1 MTRLSDVTG
10 VLLAGGASRRFPP
23 NKLLHTYEGGP
34 LFWRPLR
41 ALATACGEIVL
52 VLAAG
57 APEPQLPLLGTSV
70 RVVRDPAVDQGP
82 LVALASALGGVRTAW
97 ALLVGGDM
105 PDIKPALLRAM
116 AERASTSSADVVAL
130 ADKDEAW
137 PMPALFRVAVA
148 RPAAARLVESG
159 ERRLRAIV
167 NELNTERLDER
178 WWAQHDPSG
187 SWRRDIDRPA
197 DLRGREPNGPANLG

>member
-1 MTRLSDVTG
+1 VSDVTG

-52 VLAAG
+52 VLANG
-57 APEPQLPLLGTSV
+57 AAEPQLPLLGTSV
-70 RVVRDPAVDQGP
+70 RVVRDPTADQGP
-82 LVALASALGGVRTAW
+82 LVALASALGGVTTEW

-116 AERASTSSADVVAL
+116 SERARASTADVVAL

-137 PMPALFRVAVA
+137 PMPALFRVSVA
-148 RPAAARLVESG
+148 RAAAARLVEAG
-159 ERRLRAIV
+159 ERRLRAMV
-167 NELNTERLDER
+167 NELSAENLDEQ
-178 WWAQHDPSG
+178 WWSQHDPAG
-187 SWRRDIDRPA
+187 SWRRDIDRPS
-197 DLRGREPNGPANLG
+197 DLRDAPRERPEDR

>member
-1 MTRLSDVTG
+1 MSDVTG

-23 NKLLHTYEGGP
+23 NKLLHADEGGP

-52 VLAAG
+52 VLATG
-57 APEPQLPLLGTSV
+57 AAEPQLPLLGTSV
-70 RVVRDPAVDQGP
+70 RVVRDPAADQGP
-82 LVALASALGGVRTAW
+82 LAALASALAGVNTEW

-116 AERASTSSADVVAL
+116 AARAHASTADVVAL

-137 PMPALFRVAVA
+137 PMPALFRVSAA
-148 RPAAARLVESG
+148 RPAAARLVEGG

-167 NELNTERLDER
+167 SDLNTERLDEQ
-178 WWAQHDPSG
+178 WWSQHDPAG

-197 DLRGREPNGPANLG
+197 DLR

>member
-1 MTRLSDVTG
+1 VSAVTG

-52 VLAAG
+52 VLATG

-70 RVVRDPAVDQGP
+70 RVVRDPNVDQGP
-82 LVALASALGGVRTAW
+82 LVALASALAGVTTDW
-97 ALLVGGDM
+97 ALLIGGDM
-105 PDIKPALLRAM
+105 PDLKPALLRAM
-116 AERASTSSADVVAL
+116 VEYARASAADAVAL
-130 ADKDEAW
+130 SDGDNAW
-137 PMPALFRVAVA
+137 PMPSLLRVSAA
-148 RPAAARLVESG
+148 RPVATRLVEGG
-159 ERRLRAIV
+159 ERRLRMIV
-167 NELNTERLDER
+167 SELSTERLDEA
-178 WWAQHDPSG
+178 WWSPHDPAG

-197 DLRGREPNGPANLG
+197 DLR

>member
-1 MTRLSDVTG
+1 VSDVTG

-41 ALATACGEIVL
+41 ALAAACGEIVL

-70 RVVRDPAVDQGP
+70 RVVRDPSADQGP
-82 LVALASALGGVRTAW
+82 LVAVASALSGVTTEW

-105 PDIKPALLRAM
+105 PDIKPALLRGMSERA
-116 AERASTSSADVVAL
+116 RASTADVVAL

-137 PMPALFRVAVA
+137 PMPALFRVSVA
-148 RPAAARLVESG
+148 RPAAAGLVAGG
-159 ERRLRAIV
+159 ERRLRSIV
-167 NELNTERLDER
+167 SELNTERLDEQ
-178 WWAQHDPSG
+178 WWSQHDPAG

-197 DLRGREPNGPANLG
+197 DLHHREPDGPADLG

>member
-1 MTRLSDVTG
+1 VSDVTG

-52 VLAAG
+52 VLATG
-57 APEPQLPLLGTSV
+57 AAEPQLPLLGTSV
-70 RVVRDPAVDQGP
+70 RVVRDPAADQGP
-82 LVALASALGGVRTAW
+82 LVALASALNGVTTEW

-105 PDIKPALLRAM
+105 PDIKPALLGGM
-116 AERASTSSADVVAL
+116 AERARASTADVVA
-130 ADKDEAW
+130 
-137 PMPALFRVAVA
+137 
-148 RPAAARLVESG
+148 
-159 ERRLRAIV
+159 
-167 NELNTERLDER
+167 
-178 WWAQHDPSG
+178 QHDPAG

-197 DLRGREPNGPANLG
+197 DLR

>member
-1 MTRLSDVTG
+1 VSDVTG

-57 APEPQLPLLGTSV
+57 AEEPQLPLLGTSV
-70 RVVRDPAVDQGP
+70 RVVRDPTADQGP
-82 LVALASALGGVRTAW
+82 LVALVSALAGVTTEW
-97 ALLVGGDM
+97 ALLLGGDM
-105 PDIKPALLRAM
+105 PDIKPALLRGMSEHAHS
-116 AERASTSSADVVAL
+116 STADVVAL

-148 RPAAARLVESG
+148 RTAAARLVEGG

-167 NELNTERLDER
+167 RELKSERLEEQ
-178 WWAQHDPSG
+178 WWSQHDPAG

-197 DLRGREPNGPANLG
+197 DLR

>member
-1 MTRLSDVTG
+1 MSDVTG
-10 VLLAGGASRRFPP
+10 ILLAGGASRRFPP

-41 ALATACGEIVL
+41 ALAAATSEIVL

-57 APEPQLPLLGTSV
+57 AAEPQLPLLGTSV
-70 RVVRDPAVDQGP
+70 RVVRDPAADQGP
-82 LVALASALGGVRTAW
+82 LVALASAFNGVTTEW

-116 AERASTSSADVVAL
+116 AERTQTSTADVVAL

-137 PMPALFRVAVA
+137 PMPALFRVSAA
-148 RPAAARLVESG
+148 RPAAARLVEAG
-159 ERRLRAIV
+159 ERRLRSIV
-167 NELNTERLDER
+167 SELNVERLDEQ
-178 WWAQHDPSG
+178 WWSQHDPAG
-187 SWRRDIDRPA
+187 SWRRDIDRPS
-197 DLRGREPNGPANLG
+197 DIR

>member
-1 MTRLSDVTG
+1 MSDVTG

-23 NKLLHTYEGGP
+23 NKLLHSYEGGP

-41 ALATACGEIVL
+41 ALATAVGEIVL

-70 RVVRDPAVDQGP
+70 RVVRDPTPDQGP
-82 LVALASALGGVRTAW
+82 LVAVASALSGVTTEW

-116 AERASTSSADVVAL
+116 VERAHTSMAEVVAL

-137 PMPALFRVAVA
+137 PMPALFRTSAA
-148 RPAAARLVESG
+148 RPAAAGLVAGG
-159 ERRLRAIV
+159 ERRLRSIV
-167 NELNTERLDER
+167 SELNTERLEEQ
-178 WWAQHDPSG
+178 WWSQHDPAG

-197 DLRGREPNGPANLG
+197 DLRRRGPSGQSDIG

>member
-1 MTRLSDVTG
+1 VSDVTG

-52 VLAAG
+52 VLATG

-70 RVVRDPAVDQGP
+70 RVVRDPAADEGP
-82 LVALASALGGVRTAW
+82 LVALASALKGVSTEW

-105 PDIKPALLRAM
+105 PDIKPALLRGM
-116 AERASTSSADVVAL
+116 AERARASTADVIAL

-137 PMPALFRVAVA
+137 PMPALFRISAA
-148 RPAAARLVESG
+148 RPAATSLVESG

-167 NELNTERLDER
+167 SALNTERLDEQ
-178 WWAQHDPSG
+178 WWSQHDPAG

-197 DLRGREPNGPANLG
+197 DLR

>member
-1 MTRLSDVTG
+1 MSDVTG

-41 ALATACGEIVL
+41 ALAACCGEVVL

-70 RVVRDPAVDQGP
+70 RVVRDPVGDQGP
-82 LVALASALGGVRTAW
+82 LVALASALVGVTTEW

-105 PDIKPALLRAM
+105 PDIKPALLRALS
-116 AERASTSSADVVAL
+116 ERGKASTADVVAL
-130 ADKDEAW
+130 VDNDEAW
-137 PMPALFRVAVA
+137 PMPALLRVGVA
-148 RPAAARLVESG
+148 RPAAARLVEGG
-159 ERRLRAIV
+159 ERRLRGIV
-167 NELNTERLDER
+167 SELNTERLDEE
-178 WWAQHDPSG
+178 WWSRHDPAG
-187 SWRRDIDRPA
+187 SWRRDIDRPS
-197 DLRGREPNGPANLG
+197 DLREAPPDRPGELR

>member
-1 MTRLSDVTG
+1 VSDVTG

-41 ALATACGEIVL
+41 ALATAVGEIVL

-70 RVVRDPAVDQGP
+70 RVVRDPAADQGP
-82 LVALASALGGVRTAW
+82 LVALASALAGVTTEW

-105 PDIKPALLRAM
+105 PDIKPALLRGM
-116 AERASTSSADVVAL
+116 VERARASAADAVAL

-137 PMPALFRVAVA
+137 PMPALFRVSVA
-148 RPAAARLVESG
+148 RPAAARLVDGG
-159 ERRLRAIV
+159 ERRLRSIV
-167 NELNTERLDER
+167 SELNTERLDEQ
-178 WWAQHDPSG
+178 WWSQHDPAG

-197 DLRGREPNGPANLG
+197 DLHRREPNGPADLG

>member
-1 MTRLSDVTG
+1 VYHEGVTG

-23 NKLLHTYEGGP
+23 NTLLHAYEGGP

-52 VLAAG
+52 VLATG
-57 APEPQLPLLGTSV
+57 AAEPQLPLLGTSV
-70 RVVRDPAVDQGP
+70 RVVRDPAADQGP
-82 LVALASALGGVRTAW
+82 LVALASALAGVNTEW

-116 AERASTSSADVVAL
+116 SERARKSAADVVAL

-137 PMPALFRVAVA
+137 PMPALFRVSAA
-148 RPAAARLVESG
+148 RPAASRLVEGG

-167 NELNTERLDER
+167 TELNTERLDEL
-178 WWAQHDPSG
+178 WWSQHDPAG

-197 DLRGREPNGPANLG
+197 DLR

>member
-1 MTRLSDVTG
+1 VSQVTG

-57 APEPQLPLLGTSV
+57 APEPQLPLLGISV
-70 RVVRDPAVDQGP
+70 RVVRDPAADQGP
-82 LVALASALGGVRTAW
+82 LVALASALAGVTTDW
-97 ALLVGGDM
+97 ALLIGGDM
-105 PDIKPALLRAM
+105 PDLKPPLLRAM
-116 AERASTSSADVVAL
+116 VDRARASTADAVAL
-130 ADKDEAW
+130 ADKGEAW
-137 PMPALFRVAVA
+137 PMPALLRVSVA
-148 RPAAARLVESG
+148 GPAAARLVEGG

-167 NELNTERLDER
+167 SELSTERLEEQ
-178 WWAQHDPSG
+178 WWSQHDPAG

-197 DLRGREPNGPANLG
+197 DLR

>member
-1 MTRLSDVTG
+1 VSDITG

-52 VLAAG
+52 VLATG
-57 APEPQLPLLGTSV
+57 AAEPQLPLLGTSV
-70 RVVRDPAVDQGP
+70 RVVRDPAADQGP
-82 LVALASALGGVRTAW
+82 LVALASALAGVTTEW

-105 PDIKPALLRAM
+105 PDIKPALLRGM
-116 AERASTSSADVVAL
+116 AERARASTADVVAL

-137 PMPALFRVAVA
+137 PMPALFRVSVA
-148 RPAAARLVESG
+148 QPAAARLVEGG

-167 NELNTERLDER
+167 SELNTERLDEQ
-178 WWAQHDPSG
+178 WWSQQDPAG

-197 DLRGREPNGPANLG
+197 DLR

>member
-1 MTRLSDVTG
+1 VSDVTG

-23 NKLLHTYEGGP
+23 NKLLQTYEGGP

-41 ALATACGEIVL
+41 ALASATGEIVL

-70 RVVRDPAVDQGP
+70 RVVRDPAADQGP
-82 LVALASALGGVRTAW
+82 LVALASALRGVTTEW
-97 ALLVGGDM
+97 ALLAGGDM
-105 PDIKPALLRAM
+105 PDLNTALLRGMVVRA
-116 AERASTSSADVVAL
+116 RASTADVVAL
-130 ADKDEAW
+130 ADNEDAW
-137 PMPALFRVAVA
+137 PMPALFRVSTA
-148 RPAAARLVESG
+148 RPAASRLVESG

-167 NELNTERLDER
+167 RELETEALDER
-178 WWAQHDPSG
+178 WWSQHDPAG

-197 DLRGREPNGPANLG
+197 DLHRREPSGPADLG

>member
-1 MTRLSDVTG
+1 MSDVTG

-52 VLAAG
+52 VLGTGAA
-57 APEPQLPLLGTSV
+57 EPQLPLLGTPV
-70 RVVRDPAVDQGP
+70 RVVRDPAEGQGP
-82 LVALASALGGVRTAW
+82 LVAFAAALAGVTTEW

-116 AERASTSSADVVAL
+116 AERARKSTADAVAL
-130 ADKDEAW
+130 VDKDEAW
-137 PMPALFRVAVA
+137 PMPALFRVSAA
-148 RPAAARLVESG
+148 RPAAARLVEGG

-167 NELNTERLDER
+167 SELNTERLDEP
-178 WWAQHDPSG
+178 WWSQHDPAG
-187 SWRRDIDRPA
+187 SWRRDIDRPS
-197 DLRGREPNGPANLG
+197 DIR

>member
-1 MTRLSDVTG
+1 MSDVTG

-57 APEPQLPLLGTSV
+57 AAEPQLPLLGTSV
-70 RVVRDPAVDQGP
+70 RVVRDPTADQGP
-82 LVALASALGGVRTAW
+82 LVALASALAGVTTEW

-116 AERASTSSADVVAL
+116 SERARASTADVVAL
-130 ADKDEAW
+130 VDKDEAW
-137 PMPALFRVAVA
+137 PMPALFRASAA
-148 RPAAARLVESG
+148 RPAAARLVEGG

-167 NELNTERLDER
+167 SELNAEKLEKQ
-178 WWAQHDPSG
+178 WWSQHDPAG
-187 SWRRDIDRPA
+187 SWRRDIDRPS
-197 DLRGREPNGPANLG
+197 DLRDAPRDRPDGVG

>member
-1 MTRLSDVTG
+1 VYHESVTG

-23 NKLLHTYEGGP
+23 NKLLHAYEGGP

-52 VLAAG
+52 VLATG
-57 APEPQLPLLGTSV
+57 AAEPQLPLLGTSV
-70 RVVRDPAVDQGP
+70 RVVRDPAADQGP
-82 LVALASALGGVRTAW
+82 LVALASALAGVNTEW

-116 AERASTSSADVVAL
+116 AERARKSTADVVAL

-137 PMPALFRVAVA
+137 PMPALFRVSAA
-148 RPAAARLVESG
+148 RPAASRLVEGG
-159 ERRLRAIV
+159 ERRLRSIV
-167 NELNTERLDER
+167 SELNTERLDEP
-178 WWAQHDPSG
+178 WWSQHDPAG
-187 SWRRDIDRPA
+187 SWRRDIDRPT
-197 DLRGREPNGPANLG
+197 DIR

>member
-1 MTRLSDVTG
+1 VSKVTG

-57 APEPQLPLLGTSV
+57 APEPQLPLLGISV
-70 RVVRDPAVDQGP
+70 RVVRDPAADQGP
-82 LVALASALGGVRTAW
+82 LVALASALAGVTTDW
-97 ALLVGGDM
+97 ALLIGGDM
-105 PDIKPALLRAM
+105 PDLKPPLLRAM
-116 AERASTSSADVVAL
+116 VDRARASTADAVAL

-137 PMPALFRVAVA
+137 PMPALLRVSVA
-148 RPAAARLVESG
+148 GPAAARLVEGG

-167 NELNTERLDER
+167 SELNTERLDEQ
-178 WWAQHDPSG
+178 WWSQHDPAG

-197 DLRGREPNGPANLG
+197 DLR

>member
-1 MTRLSDVTG
+1 MSDVTG

-57 APEPQLPLLGTSV
+57 ATEPQLPLLGTSV
-70 RVVRDPAVDQGP
+70 RVVRDPAADQGP
-82 LVALASALGGVRTAW
+82 LVALSSALNGVTTVW

-105 PDIKPALLRAM
+105 PDIKPALLRGMSERA
-116 AERASTSSADVVAL
+116 RASTADVIAL

-137 PMPALFRVAVA
+137 PMPALFRVSVA
-148 RPAAARLVESG
+148 RPAAARLVEG
-159 ERRLRAIV
+159 GDRRLRSIV
-167 NELNTERLDER
+167 SELNTERLDEQ
-178 WWAQHDPSG
+178 WWSQHDPAG

-197 DLRGREPNGPANLG
+197 DLR

>member
-1 MTRLSDVTG
+1 VSNVTG

-52 VLAAG
+52 VLATG
-57 APEPQLPLLGTSV
+57 AAEPQLPLLGTSV
-70 RVVRDPAVDQGP
+70 RVVRDPAADQGP
-82 LVALASALGGVRTAW
+82 LVALAAALAGVNTEW

-116 AERASTSSADVVAL
+116 AARAKASTADVIAL
-130 ADKDEAW
+130 VDKDEAW
-137 PMPALFRVAVA
+137 PMPALFRVPVA
-148 RPAAARLVESG
+148 RAAAARLVEGG

-167 NELNTERLDER
+167 TELNTEKLDEE
-178 WWAQHDPSG
+178 WWSQHDPAG
-187 SWRRDIDRPA
+187 SWRRDIDRPS
-197 DLRGREPNGPANLG
+197 DIR

>member
-1 MTRLSDVTG
+1 MSDVTG

-52 VLAAG
+52 VLATG
-57 APEPQLPLLGTSV
+57 AAEPQLPLLGTSV
-70 RVVRDPAVDQGP
+70 RVVRDPAADQGP
-82 LVALASALGGVRTAW
+82 LVALASALKGVTTEW

-116 AERASTSSADVVAL
+116 SERARASTADVIAL

-137 PMPALFRVAVA
+137 PMPALFRVSVA
-148 RPAAARLVESG
+148 RAAAARLVEGG

-167 NELNTERLDER
+167 SELKTERLDEQ
-178 WWAQHDPSG
+178 WWTQHDPAG
-187 SWRRDIDRPA
+187 SWRRDIDRPS
-197 DLRGREPNGPANLG
+197 DLG

>member
-1 MTRLSDVTG
+1 VSDVTG

-57 APEPQLPLLGTSV
+57 AEEPQLPLLGTSV
-70 RVVRDPAVDQGP
+70 RVVRDPSADQGP
-82 LVALASALGGVRTAW
+82 LVALASALAGVTTEW

-105 PDIKPALLRAM
+105 PDIKPALLRGMSERA
-116 AERASTSSADVVAL
+116 RASTADVVAL

-137 PMPALFRVAVA
+137 PMPALFRISAA
-148 RPAAARLVESG
+148 RPEATRLVETG

-167 NELNTERLDER
+167 SELNTERLDET
-178 WWAQHDPSG
+178 WWSQHDPAG

-197 DLRGREPNGPANLG
+197 DLR

>member
-1 MTRLSDVTG
+1 MYHTRVTG

-57 APEPQLPLLGTSV
+57 APEPQLPLLGISV
-70 RVVRDPAVDQGP
+70 RVVRDPAADQGP
-82 LVALASALGGVRTAW
+82 LVALASALAGVTTDW
-97 ALLVGGDM
+97 ALLIGGDM
-105 PDIKPALLRAM
+105 PDLKPPLLRAM
-116 AERASTSSADVVAL
+116 VDRARASTADAVAL

-137 PMPALFRVAVA
+137 PMPALLRVSVA
-148 RPAAARLVESG
+148 GPAAARLVEGG

-167 NELNTERLDER
+167 SELNTERLDEQ
-178 WWAQHDPSG
+178 WWSQHDPAG

-197 DLRGREPNGPANLG
+197 DLR

>member
-1 MTRLSDVTG
+1 MSDVTG

-52 VLAAG
+52 VLATG
-57 APEPQLPLLGTSV
+57 AAEPQLPLLGTSV
-70 RVVRDPAVDQGP
+70 RVVRDPAADQGP
-82 LVALASALGGVRTAW
+82 LVALASVLAGVNTEW

-116 AERASTSSADVVAL
+116 AERARKSTADVVAL
-130 ADKDEAW
+130 TDKHESW
-137 PMPALFRVAVA
+137 PMPALFRVSAA
-148 RPAAARLVESG
+148 RPAAARLVEGG

-167 NELNTERLDER
+167 SELNTERLDEP
-178 WWAQHDPSG
+178 WWSQHDPAG
-187 SWRRDIDRPA
+187 SWRRDIDRPT
-197 DLRGREPNGPANLG
+197 DIR

>member
-1 MTRLSDVTG
+1 VSDVTG

-52 VLAAG
+52 VLATG
-57 APEPQLPLLGTSV
+57 AAEPQLPLLGTPV
-70 RVVRDPAVDQGP
+70 RVVRDPAADQGP
-82 LVALASALGGVRTAW
+82 LVALASALAGVNTEW

-116 AERASTSSADVVAL
+116 SERARKSAADVVAL

-137 PMPALFRVAVA
+137 PMPALFRVSAA
-148 RPAAARLVESG
+148 RPAASRLVEGG

-167 NELNTERLDER
+167 TELNTERLDEL
-178 WWAQHDPSG
+178 WWSQHDPAG

-197 DLRGREPNGPANLG
+197 DLR

>member
-1 MTRLSDVTG
+1 MDVTG
-10 VLLAGGASRRFPP
+10 ILLAGGASRRFPP

-41 ALATACGEIVL
+41 ALATAVGEIVL

-70 RVVRDPAVDQGP
+70 RVVRDPSPDQGP
-82 LVALASALGGVRTAW
+82 LVAVASALSGVTTEW

-116 AERASTSSADVVAL
+116 VERAHTSTADVIAL
-130 ADKDEAW
+130 ADMDEAW
-137 PMPALFRVAVA
+137 PMPALFRISAA
-148 RPAAARLVESG
+148 RPAAAGLVAGG
-159 ERRLRAIV
+159 ERRLRSIV
-167 NELNTERLDER
+167 NELNTESLDEQ
-178 WWAQHDPSG
+178 WWTRHDPAG

-197 DLRGREPNGPANLG
+197 DLHRREPSGPTDLG

>member
-1 MTRLSDVTG
+1 MYHAGVTG

-23 NKLLHTYEGGP
+23 NKLLHPYEGGP

-70 RVVRDPAVDQGP
+70 RVVRDPALDQGP
-82 LVALASALGGVRTAW
+82 LVALASALAGLTTMW

-105 PDIKPALLRAM
+105 PDIKPALLRGMVERA
-116 AERASTSSADVVAL
+116 RASTADVVAL

-137 PMPALFRVAVA
+137 PMPALFRVSVA
-148 RPAAARLVESG
+148 HPAAVRLVAGG

-167 NELNTERLDER
+167 SELNTERLDEQ
-178 WWAQHDPSG
+178 WWSQHDPAG
-187 SWRRDIDRPA
+187 SWRRDIDRPS
-197 DLRGREPNGPANLG
+197 DLRDASRDRPGDVR

>member
-1 MTRLSDVTG
+1 VSDVTG
-10 VLLAGGASRRFPP
+10 VVLAGGASRRFPP

-52 VLAAG
+52 VLATG
-57 APEPQLPLLGTSV
+57 AAEPQLPLLGTSV
-70 RVVRDPAVDQGP
+70 RVVRDPAADQGP
-82 LVALASALGGVRTAW
+82 LVALASALAGVTTEW

-105 PDIKPALLRAM
+105 PDIKPALLRGM
-116 AERASTSSADVVAL
+116 SERAGATTADVVAL

-137 PMPALFRVAVA
+137 PMPALFRVSVA
-148 RPAAARLVESG
+148 RPAAARLVEG
-159 ERRLRAIV
+159 G
-167 NELNTERLDER
+167 ERLDEQ
-178 WWAQHDPSG
+178 WWSQHDPAG

-197 DLRGREPNGPANLG
+197 DLR

>member
-1 MTRLSDVTG
+1 VSDVTG

-41 ALATACGEIVL
+41 ALASACGEVVL

-57 APEPQLPLLGTSV
+57 AAEPQLPLLGTSV
-70 RVVRDPAVDQGP
+70 RVVRDPAADQGP
-82 LVALASALGGVRTAW
+82 LVALASALAGVTTEW

-116 AERASTSSADVVAL
+116 ADRAKTSTADVVAL

-137 PMPALFRVAVA
+137 PMPALFRVSAA
-148 RPAAARLVESG
+148 RPAAARLVEGG
-159 ERRLRAIV
+159 ERRLRSIV
-167 NELNTERLDER
+167 GQLNTERLDEP
-178 WWAQHDPSG
+178 WWSQHDPAG

-197 DLRGREPNGPANLG
+197 DLR

>member
-1 MTRLSDVTG
+1 VSDVTG

-70 RVVRDPAVDQGP
+70 RVVRDPAADQGP
-82 LVALASALGGVRTAW
+82 LVAVASALAGVTTEW

-105 PDIKPALLRAM
+105 PDIKPALLRGM
-116 AERASTSSADVVAL
+116 AERARASTADVVAL

-137 PMPALFRVAVA
+137 PMPALFRVSVA
-148 RPAAARLVESG
+148 RPAAARLVEGG
-159 ERRLRAIV
+159 ERRLRSIV
-167 NELNTERLDER
+167 SELNTERLDEP
-178 WWAQHDPSG
+178 WWSQHDPAG

-197 DLRGREPNGPANLG
+197 DLRGGPPDRPGELR

>member
-1 MTRLSDVTG
+1 VSNVTG

-52 VLAAG
+52 VLATG
-57 APEPQLPLLGTSV
+57 AAEPQLPLLGTSV
-70 RVVRDPAVDQGP
+70 RVVRDPAADQGP
-82 LVALASALGGVRTAW
+82 LVALAAALAGVNTEW

-116 AERASTSSADVVAL
+116 AARAKASSADVIAL

-137 PMPALFRVAVA
+137 PMPALFRVSVA
-148 RPAAARLVESG
+148 RAAAARLVEGG

-167 NELNTERLDER
+167 SELNTEKLDEQ
-178 WWAQHDPSG
+178 WWSQHDPAG
-187 SWRRDIDRPA
+187 SWRRDIDRPS
-197 DLRGREPNGPANLG
+197 DIR

>member
-1 MTRLSDVTG
+1 MSDITG

-41 ALATACGEIVL
+41 ALASASAEIVL

-57 APEPQLPLLGTSV
+57 AAEPQLPLLGTSV
-70 RVVRDPAVDQGP
+70 RVVRDPSADQGP
-82 LVALASALGGVRTAW
+82 LVALAFALGGVGTEW

-116 AERASTSSADVVAL
+116 AERAKASAADVVAL

-137 PMPALFRVAVA
+137 PMPALFRVAAA
-148 RPAAARLVESG
+148 RPAAARLVEGG
-159 ERRLRAIV
+159 ERRLRSIV
-167 NELNTERLDER
+167 GELNTERLDEQ
-178 WWAQHDPSG
+178 WWSQHDPAG

-197 DLRGREPNGPANLG
+197 DLR

>member
-1 MTRLSDVTG
+1 MSDVTG

-70 RVVRDPAVDQGP
+70 RVVRDPAADQGP
-82 LVALASALGGVRTAW
+82 LVAVASALAGVTTEW

-105 PDIKPALLRAM
+105 PDIKPALLRGM
-116 AERASTSSADVVAL
+116 AERARASTADVVAL

-137 PMPALFRVAVA
+137 PMPALFRVSVA
-148 RPAAARLVESG
+148 RPAAARLVEGG
-159 ERRLRAIV
+159 ERRLRSIV
-167 NELNTERLDER
+167 SELNTERLDEP
-178 WWAQHDPSG
+178 WWSQHDPAG

-197 DLRGREPNGPANLG
+197 DLRGGPPDRPGELR